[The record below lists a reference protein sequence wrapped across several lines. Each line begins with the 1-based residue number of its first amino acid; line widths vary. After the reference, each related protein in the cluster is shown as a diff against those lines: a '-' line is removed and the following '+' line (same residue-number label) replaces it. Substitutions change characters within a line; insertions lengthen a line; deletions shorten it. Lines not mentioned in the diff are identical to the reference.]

1 MVVLLMDLVDLP
13 SWNPLVV
20 DWDLREILLI
30 LLVASP
36 FFVVAAVE
44 AFVGVFACLVQVW
57 QKDHWNLLLA
67 LPCVAWQNFLVAQR
81 KPSRPIRMGGIEN
94 WLQCYKGPVA
104 WHCSQMMKLTNA
116 MMRHYLGS
124 PCC

>member
-1 MVVLLMDLVDLP
+1 MDLVDLP

-44 AFVGVFACLVQVW
+44 AFVGVVACLMQVW

-67 LPCVAWQNFLVAQR
+67 LPCVAWQNFLVVPR
-81 KPSRPIRMGGIEN
+81 KPSRPIRLGGIEN
-94 WLQCYKGPVA
+94 WL
-104 WHCSQMMKLTNA
+104 
-116 MMRHYLGS
+116 
-124 PCC
+124 